1 DRATGCYHRSRIR
14 GREAG
19 WARLGR
25 VPAWCES
32 NIGPDVV
39 RFVREEA
46 AFDEPYNTRLHPT
59 HGTRSRVPRVP
70 ALRCVVAPR
79 GPGEPE
85 RSADKRHGDDWRL
98 QRWRSTRTSYS
109 SAGISG
115 STGTLASR
123 ISCYTAPS
131 TAA

>member
-1 DRATGCYHRSRIR
+1 MFFGCCCKRRWYFQHRKRITRRALCPGPSHRVLPSPAFR

-25 VPAWCES
+25 APAWCEA
-32 NIGPDVV
+32 NIGAGVL

-70 ALRCVVAPR
+70 ALRCVVTPR
-79 GPGEPE
+79 GAGEPE
-85 RSADKRHGDDWRL
+85 RWADRANDVIPD
-98 QRWRSTRTSYS
+98 
-109 SAGISG
+109 
-115 STGTLASR
+115 
-123 ISCYTAPS
+123 
-131 TAA
+131 